1 MNGPTPKKENKRAPT
16 DATPVIDQQ
25 ELHEMEEILKIKAAA
40 LKKEELDIQVAFS
53 VLSHVTRELWCD
65 WSILSRD
72 MKSVF

>member
-40 LKKEELDIQVAFS
+40 LKKEELDIQVQSRA
-53 VLSHVTRELWCD
+53 VLVVENV
-65 WSILSRD
+65 
-72 MKSVF
+72 M

>member
-53 VLSHVTRELWCD
+53 VFID
-65 WSILSRD
+65 WFYLT
-72 MKSVF
+72 